1 MNKIRPSFTTR
12 RKGSL
17 GFAVIF
23 IVLMLWGFY
32 LLYSGEPK
40 ELTPPPTNNGQ
51 TENVT
56 PKSMGK
62 ELNIADQI
70 LRTMVITGVL
80 IVIILII
87 ARWYRRSFADGR
99 IGSRLNIKILGRH
112 YLDARHS
119 LTMVEVAERKLLLGL
134 TDTSISL
141 ITEFDADSKV
151 STDAMIDT
159 QNNRSDLFSVMLN
172 RFGKKR
178 SG

>member
-23 IVLMLWGFY
+23 IVVMLWGVY

-40 ELTPPPTNNGQ
+40 ELIPPSIVDGQ
-51 TENVT
+51 TENAT

-112 YLDARHS
+112 YFDARHS
-119 LTMVEVAERKLLLGL
+119 LTMVEVAERKLLLGI
-134 TDTSISL
+134 TDSSISL

-151 STDAMIDT
+151 SLDAMIDAPKDH
-159 QNNRSDLFSVMLN
+159 SDLFSVMLN